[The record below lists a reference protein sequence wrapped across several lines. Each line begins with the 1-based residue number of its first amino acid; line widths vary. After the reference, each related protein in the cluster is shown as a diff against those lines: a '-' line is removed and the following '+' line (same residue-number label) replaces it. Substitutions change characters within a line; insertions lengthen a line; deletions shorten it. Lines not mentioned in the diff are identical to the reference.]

1 MFVLPKPVAKL
12 IESFER
18 LPGIGPKSAARLTFY
33 LLHVPQGM
41 LDDFAESL
49 QNLKKLT
56 VTCSICLNI
65 GEADP
70 CLVCSQPSRDKSTIC
85 VVEQPLDI
93 ISIEKTGKYNG
104 VYHCLHGAINPLNNI
119 GPDEIRIQELLNR
132 IKNQAFPISEIILAT
147 NSNMEGEATAM
158 YVQREISN
166 LKSHISSPLK
176 VTRLAHGLPM
186 GADIEYADEITLSRS
201 LEGRREY

>member
-33 LLHVPQGM
+33 LLHVPQEM
-41 LDDFAESL
+41 LDDFAASL
-49 QNLKKLT
+49 SNLKKLT
-56 VTCSICLNI
+56 VTCSVCLNI
-65 GEADP
+65 GESDP
-70 CLVCSQPSRDKSTIC
+70 CLICSQPSRDKSVIC

-93 ISIEKTGKYNG
+93 ISIEKTGKFNG
-104 VYHCLHGAINPLNNI
+104 VYHVLHGAINPLANI

-132 IKNQAFPISEIILAT
+132 LKNQTVPIVEIIMAT

-158 YVQREISN
+158 YLTKLI
-166 LKSHISSPLK
+166 KPLGIK
-176 VTRLAHGLPM
+176 VSRIAYGIPVGIDL
-186 GADIEYADEITLSRS
+186 EYADEVTLIKSI
-201 LEGRREY
+201 EGRREL